1 MASLPIIKNILIKQS
16 GKNKRITM
24 KPQKT
29 IAGKILISLLLLI
42 VISIPVFIYITY
54 IQYLGFPD
62 GHLTELNQAEKIVF
76 NCFAVVS
83 ILFALFLLYS
93 WFVKLKIRPKKSL
106 LLFFSLY
113 LFVLTIFF
121 GVVLYLQT
129 ILENGAGG

>member
-16 GKNKRITM
+16 RKDKRIM
-24 KPQKT
+24 VKPQKT
-29 IAGKILISLLLLI
+29 TAEKVLISLLLLI
-42 VISIPVFIYITY
+42 VISIPVFIYVTY
-54 IQYLGFPD
+54 IKYLGFPD
-62 GHLTELNQAEKIVF
+62 GHLTELNQAEKTVF